1 MTAPPLAG
9 IRVIEAAT
17 FVTGPYTG
25 QMLADLGAEVVKVE
39 SPTGGD
45 AFRRFGRPDG
55 PYSAVFANTN
65 RGKRSV
71 ALDLKDP
78 GARSLLLDLV
88 ESSDVWLTN
97 WRPGVADRL
106 GLGDEVLVDRNPRLI
121 RVYITGYGNRG
132 PRAAAPVFDTIVQA
146 GSGLT
151 HALSNDDE
159 PALLAGFTIDKLTAT
174 MATQAVLAALLA
186 RERGGPAER
195 IDLSMLAT
203 AAYIDFLELFA
214 NRTFTDAPPE
224 EARNLQA
231 TGLRALRTRDGWMVT
246 APVSGSAI
254 RKLCEV
260 VGHPEWAD
268 ELRRLDD
275 QTRVASELFTRLD
288 GVLPRRTTDEW
299 LELLDA
305 EDVPAARCLTMDEH
319 LSDPQVF
326 SEDIYRIEEWEGVG
340 SVRTVRYPAVF
351 GSSGR
356 MGAPGPA
363 PFLGQDSAPSL
374 LDKTVSK
381 SPPASRH
388 EAEPAVDVLPPA
400 K

>member
-1 MTAPPLAG
+1 MTAPPLEG

-25 QMLADLGAEVVKVE
+25 QMLADLGAEVTKIE
-39 SPTGGD
+39 SPAGGD

-78 GARSLLLDLV
+78 AGRSELMDLV
-88 ESSDVWLTN
+88 ESADVWLTN

-106 GLGDEVLVDRNPRLI
+106 GLGDDVLVDRNPRLI
-121 RVYITGYGNRG
+121 RVHITGYGTRG
-132 PRAAAPVFDTIVQA
+132 PKATAPVFDTIVQA

-151 HALSNDDE
+151 HALSNDDK

-214 NRTFTDAPPE
+214 NRTFADSAPE

-260 VGHPEWAD
+260 VGHPEWTD
-268 ELRRLDD
+268 DLRKLDD
-275 QTRVASELFTRLD
+275 QTRVAAELFARLD
-288 GVLPRRTTDEW
+288 GVLPQRTTDEW
-299 LELLDA
+299 LGLLHA
-305 EDVPAARCLTMDEH
+305 QDVPAARCLTMDEH
-319 LSDPQVF
+319 LLDPQVL
-326 SEDIYRIEEWEGVG
+326 SEEIYRIEKWDGVG

-351 GSSGR
+351 GSVGR

-363 PFLGQDSAPSL
+363 PLLGQNSARGHQEESAADSMPGLSQA
-374 LDKTVSK
+374 T
-381 SPPASRH
+381 
-388 EAEPAVDVLPPA
+388 EPAVDVLPPA

>member
-1 MTAPPLAG
+1 
-9 IRVIEAAT
+9 
-17 FVTGPYTG
+17 
-25 QMLADLGAEVVKVE
+25 MLADLGAEVIKVE
-39 SPTGGD
+39 SPFGGD

-71 ALDLKDP
+71 ALDLKDN
-78 GARSLLLDLV
+78 GSRSELVELV

-121 RVYITGYGNRG
+121 RVYISGYGNRG

-146 GSGLT
+146 ASGLT
-151 HALSNDDE
+151 HALSNNHE
-159 PALLAGFTIDKLTAT
+159 PALLAGFTIDKLTAA

-186 RERGGPAER
+186 RERGRPAER

-214 NRTFTDAPPE
+214 NRTFTDSAPD

-254 RKLCEV
+254 RNLCEV

-275 QTRVASELFTRLD
+275 QTRVAAELFTRLD
-288 GVLPRRTTDEW
+288 GVLPQRTTDEW
-299 LELLDA
+299 LELLHA
-305 EDVPAARCLTMDEH
+305 QDVPAARCLTMDEH
-319 LSDPQVF
+319 LADPQVL
-326 SEDIYRIEEWEGVG
+326 SEDLYRIEKWDGVG
-340 SVRTVRYPAVF
+340 LVRTVRYPAVF
-351 GSSGR
+351 GSVGR

-363 PFLGQDSAPSL
+363 PFLGQDSARGL
-374 LDKTVSK
+374 LEQTATE
-381 SPPASRH
+381 SPPGFSH